1 MENDIR
7 KLIEERLTS
16 SSIDLSGLFDG
27 KSFNHERLKRLFP
40 MLSKKLLRESDKFV
54 TTMLVE
60 AQASACQKICCSKAY
75 KDLISTTSIS
85 DRYAQMTLS
94 LQRSEMTLEQC
105 HKVVKDILPSE
116 AELHEQIDPRGNF
129 FLKSITISYVLNS
142 FLYLLLENDPYITVT
157 WGPYIGVDDSEIKHE
172 WFGKSLFLKQAQ
184 SAGFDVANGY
194 EYGTFECYTN
204 QVNQKL
210 INELKNALGRSVFQK
225 LKRRLF

>member
-85 DRYAQMTLS
+85 DRYAQITLS

-105 HKVVKDILPSE
+105 HKVVKVILPSE
-116 AELHEQIDPRGNF
+116 AELHEQIAPRGNF

-142 FLYLLLENDPYITVT
+142 FLYLLLKNDPYITVT